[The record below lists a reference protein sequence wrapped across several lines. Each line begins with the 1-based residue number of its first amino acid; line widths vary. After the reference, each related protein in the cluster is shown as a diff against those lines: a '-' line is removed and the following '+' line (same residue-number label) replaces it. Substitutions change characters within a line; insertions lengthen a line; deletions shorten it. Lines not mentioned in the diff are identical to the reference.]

1 MRTGYALAPSNTVGN
16 EVKSDSRP
24 SAVGLMTLVALQF
37 SLQPFIF
44 KIFVRDEVSRLSV
57 VVTTDLTKALIC
69 LSMMWVRGSGRQA
82 WRGWM
87 LQESLHCAAVGYE
100 ICL

>member
-16 EVKSDSRP
+16 EVESDLRP
-24 SAVGLMTLVALQF
+24 STVGLMTLMALQF
-37 SLQPFIF
+37 GLQPFIF
-44 KIFVRDEVSRLSV
+44 KTFVGEEVNGFSML
-57 VVTTDLTKALIC
+57 VTINLMKVLIC
-69 LSMMWVRGSGRQA
+69 LSVMWVRGSGRRT

-87 LQESLHCAAVGYE
+87 LEESLKCAAVGYE